1 MAQRALARH
10 NLTWE
15 KFFVRVGVHWAPI
28 VGHIQEREV
37 KQSSSSSIGGRGEE
51 LEEGGDDQE
60 EELGGAA
67 AKTNPIEEM
76 VGAIVVIEED
86 IPLASVV
93 ATTET

>member
-1 MAQRALARH
+1 MQRYLKKH

-60 EELGGAA
+60 ENLGGVAVVS
-67 AKTNPIEEM
+67 NPI
-76 VGAIVVIEED
+76 
-86 IPLASVV
+86 
-93 ATTET
+93 